1 MLFVII
7 VLSLVDVVVTTL
19 VTVMWCHYDV
29 ILSMCAVV
37 DNVVVGGVTVMCVW
51 CCPVVLL
58 LLLLFCGCYCC
69 RGGCGHAEEDRSG
82 IRKPPG
88 EWKVSD
94 LDIVLSEPTETWE
107 GPRSPQEGDSNNS
120 ESLGGTRETHSV
132 SDRLAAPGSSLLRL
146 HPEVSCIHDSN
157 CLGLSLKLK
166 MKNGLKK
173 TKKGWFQ
180 TIQAGVFFAYIWN
193 RWAGENI
200 IESAAVNDLK
210 MFRSWI

>member
-7 VLSLVDVVVTTL
+7 VLLLVDVVVTTL
-19 VTVMWCHYDV
+19 VTVMWCHSDV

-37 DNVVVGGVTVMCVW
+37 GRVTVTCVW

-58 LLLLFCGCYCC
+58 LLFFCGCYCC
-69 RGGCGHAEEDRSG
+69 HGGCGHAEEDRSG

-120 ESLGGTRETHSV
+120 ESLGGTRETHPA

-146 HPEVSCIHDSN
+146 YPEVSCIHDSN
-157 CLGLSLKLK
+157 FLVLSLNLK

-180 TIQAGVFFAYIWN
+180 TIQAGVFWPTYGTDGLE
-193 RWAGENI
+193 RT
-200 IESAAVNDLK
+200 
-210 MFRSWI
+210 